1 MSDAHMLR
9 GYSLK
14 KSPLNI
20 QNAKDYEGAERTIQD
35 DEGNSEDWWGEY
47 QNPIHNELS
56 TVIDQPEG
64 WTANKLQRSLKKDAN
79 EPGWA
84 SGVDD
89 LARVLLDNKSD
100 IKFNKRLM
108 TKDGAVYWVNARNAR
123 FPDAKP
129 WKVKVTDVNQDG
141 DSEVLI
147 LDGEGNVRYVNGWHL
162 GKSKYKLQKAHQEW
176 IESEYGNPSRVAEL
190 KREGYIAPG
199 QLSFQKFMYD
209 MQEVNPDNPDGPLKV
224 NEYLAKTGYKSR
236 PLNPCNLFL
245 KYVVKPHYDQAL
257 DYLAQQGSLSKERVK
272 KVRAVAS
279 IIQLNATLYK
289 YYVSSPA
296 IGELRERGESDS
308 SMQKKKKG
316 MAVSLLSET
325 CARIVQVLAQA
336 NENTDQRKK
345 AIHESIERALAAAV
359 DATQNYVTLEKQI
372 PVNPRKGTNSVL
384 NVDKWLQGFE

>member
-1 MSDAHMLR
+1 MSDANMLR

-89 LARVLLDNKSD
+89 LARILLDNKSD

-108 TKDGAVYWVNARNAR
+108 TRDGAVYWVNARNAR

-129 WKVKVTDVNQDG
+129 WKVKVTDVNKDG
-141 DSEVLI
+141 DTEVLI

-236 PLNPCNLFL
+236 PLIPCNLFL

-325 CARIVQVLAQA
+325 CARKVQEIAQA
-336 NENTDQRKK
+336 NEQDQRKK
-345 AIHESIERALAAAV
+345 GIHESIERALVAAV
-359 DATQNYVTLEKQI
+359 EATQNYSTLEKQLPI
-372 PVNPRKGTNSVL
+372 NPRKGGNSAL
-384 NVDKWLQGFE
+384 NVDQWLQGFE

>member
-1 MSDAHMLR
+1 MLR

-176 IESEYGNPSRVAEL
+176 IESEYGNPSRIAAA
-190 KREGYIAPG
+190 KREGLIAPG
-199 QLSFQKFMYD
+199 Q
-209 MQEVNPDNPDGPLKV
+209 
-224 NEYLAKTGYKSR
+224 
-236 PLNPCNLFL
+236 
-245 KYVVKPHYDQAL
+245 
-257 DYLAQQGSLSKERVK
+257 
-272 KVRAVAS
+272 
-279 IIQLNATLYK
+279 
-289 YYVSSPA
+289 
-296 IGELRERGESDS
+296 
-308 SMQKKKKG
+308 
-316 MAVSLLSET
+316 
-325 CARIVQVLAQA
+325 
-336 NENTDQRKK
+336 
-345 AIHESIERALAAAV
+345 
-359 DATQNYVTLEKQI
+359 
-372 PVNPRKGTNSVL
+372 
-384 NVDKWLQGFE
+384 

>member
-1 MSDAHMLR
+1 MSDANMLR

-20 QNAKDYEGAERTIQD
+20 QNAKDYKGAERVLVD
-35 DEGNSEDWWGEY
+35 DEGNQENWWDQY
-47 QNPIHNELS
+47 QNPIRNDLS
-56 TVIDQPEG
+56 TVSGQAADWVP
-64 WTANKLQRSLKKDAN
+64 NKLQRSLKKDAN

-89 LARVLLDNKSD
+89 LARILLDNKSD

-108 TKDGAVYWVNARNAR
+108 TRDGAVYWVNARNAR

-129 WKVKVTDVNQDG
+129 WKVKVTDVNKDG
-141 DSEVLI
+141 DTEVLI

-325 CARIVQVLAQA
+325 CARKVQEIAQA
-336 NENTDQRKK
+336 NEQDQRKEFMNQLK
-345 AIHESIERALAAAV
+345 EL
-359 DATQNYVTLEKQI
+359 
-372 PVNPRKGTNSVL
+372 
-384 NVDKWLQGFE
+384 

>member
-1 MSDAHMLR
+1 MSDANMLR

-20 QNAKDYEGAERTIQD
+20 QNAKDYKGAERVLVD
-35 DEGNSEDWWGEY
+35 DEGNQENWWDQY
-47 QNPIHNELS
+47 QNPIRNDLS
-56 TVIDQPEG
+56 TVSGQAADWVP
-64 WTANKLQRSLKKDAN
+64 NKLQRSLKKDAN

-89 LARVLLDNKSD
+89 LARILLDNKSD

-108 TKDGAVYWVNARNAR
+108 TRDGAVYWVNARNAR

-129 WKVKVTDVNQDG
+129 WKVKVTDVNKDG
-141 DSEVLI
+141 DTEVLI

-325 CARIVQVLAQA
+325 CARKVQEIAQA
-336 NENTDQRKK
+336 NEQDQRKK
-345 AIHESIERALAAAV
+345 GIHESIERALVAAV
-359 DATQNYVTLEKQI
+359 EATQNYSTLEKQLHTHTHTHTQSYM
-372 PVNPRKGTNSVL
+372 K
-384 NVDKWLQGFE
+384 